1 MGARLTSLKVFVVDT
16 PMKVLRYS
24 HDYFWED
31 IMVEN
36 RKDFVDPTTIA
47 NGKEYPKLSKA
58 IKSTIP
64 YSGSEDFEFDKDWI
78 EIRNMLKRLRRVE
91 HKGVIFNFKNSP
103 SKYCSNTTF

>member
-1 MGARLTSLKVFVVDT
+1 
-16 PMKVLRYS
+16 
-24 HDYFWED
+24 
-31 IMVEN
+31 MVEN

-47 NGKEYPKLSKA
+47 NGKEYPELSKA

-91 HKGVIFNFKNSP
+91 HKGVTFNFKNNP
-103 SKYCSNTTF
+103 SKYNINTTF